1 MPSGWQVS
9 GRRVCYRRLRGQS
22 RCGGR
27 AGPTSFLH
35 TGTLSLGTVRNTS
48 GELADSTLELFQHLP
63 KAASHMFGLVEN
75 MRREGTLSQRL
86 MELTRLR
93 IAFHNQCRICMST
106 RYQSAVEEGLDEATV
121 CALEAPQ
128 EAENL
133 SPAEKM
139 AIEFADRFA
148 TDHLS
153 IDGAFY
159 ERMREFFTDAEI
171 VQLGF
176 NCAFN
181 SGFGRL
187 FATWQTTAGTPDM
200 HRDDDGK
207 FRPWTSPSVIFPDT
221 DLGAGR

>member
-1 MPSGWQVS
+1 M
-9 GRRVCYRRLRGQS
+9 
-22 RCGGR
+22 
-27 AGPTSFLH
+27 
-35 TGTLSLGTVRNTS
+35 GTVRNTS
-48 GELADSTLELFQHLP
+48 GAFADSTFEIFQHLP
-63 KAASHMFGLVEN
+63 KTASHMLAIVEN

-86 MELTRLR
+86 LELARLR

-106 RYQSAVEEGLDEATV
+106 RYQSAVEEGLDEASV

-128 EAENL
+128 EATNL
-133 SPAEKM
+133 SPAEKI

-148 TDHLS
+148 TNHLS

-159 ERMREFFTDAEI
+159 ERLRGFFTEAEI

-187 FATWQTTAGTPDM
+187 FATWQTTAGTPEM
-200 HRDDDGK
+200 HRDADGK
-207 FRPWTSPSVIFPDT
+207 FRPWTSPSVVFPDV
-221 DLGAGR
+221 DLEANL